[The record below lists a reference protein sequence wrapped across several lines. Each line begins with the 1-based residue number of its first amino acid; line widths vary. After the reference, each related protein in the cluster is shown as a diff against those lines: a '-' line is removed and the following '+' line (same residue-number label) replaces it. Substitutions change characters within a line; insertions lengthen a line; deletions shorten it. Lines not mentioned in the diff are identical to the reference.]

1 MTDRNIDPD
10 LADEIAE
17 WLVANLHPWPRA
29 HQWAEALTG
38 KQTNL
43 TRYTQLRSEVATA
56 LARVEPG
63 TRGEPYYA
71 RLADAAL
78 GVVYVHVAALP
89 VQSPIRGQKD
99 AEDYREARL
108 RDAVLSLLD
117 GATR

>member
-38 KQTNL
+38 KRTNL
-43 TRYTQLRSEVATA
+43 TRHAELRSRVATA
-56 LARVEPG
+56 LARTEPG
-63 TRGEPYYA
+63 TRGEHYWHRA
-71 RLADAAL
+71 ADAAL
-78 GVVYVHVAALP
+78 ACVFNDVAALP
-89 VQSPIRGQKD
+89 IQSPIRGQEG

-117 GATR
+117 GKNR